1 MKKEENKIDFLKKVE
16 LFSSLTDDEL
26 LYIASK
32 MVIRRFEKNEI
43 IFHEE
48 DTNKFMYIILH
59 GKVKAMQTTQDG
71 KEIIL
76 ATHNSGDFFG
86 EMSLI
91 DGKTAPAT
99 VMAME
104 DSLTVIISKQ
114 DFYSLVFDQKKV
126 LEKLLQI
133 LCSRLRE
140 SWERI
145 EMLNLNNASQ
155 RLKMLFIML
164 SEKYGKKENDKMVLN
179 IKLTHQD
186 IAEMAG
192 LTRET
197 VTRVIDKWQK
207 DGEIILKN
215 RLISLSPE
223 FLQKM

>member
-1 MKKEENKIDFLKKVE
+1 MKIDNKIESLKRVE

-71 KEIIL
+71 KGIIL

-164 SEKYGKKENDKMVLN
+164 SEKYGEKENDKMVLN

-215 RLISLSPE
+215 RLISLSPD

>member
-1 MKKEENKIDFLKKVE
+1 MKIDNKIESLKKVK

-32 MVIRRFEKNEI
+32 MVIRRFQKNEI

-59 GKVKAMQTTQDG
+59 GKVKAMQSTQDG

-126 LEKLLQI
+126 FEKLLQI

-140 SWERI
+140 SWGRI

-164 SEKYGKKENDKMVLN
+164 SEKYGEKENDKMVLN
-179 IKLTHQD
+179 IKLTHQH

-197 VTRVIDKWQK
+197 VTRIVDKWQR
-207 DGEIILKN
+207 DGDIILKN

>member
-1 MKKEENKIDFLKKVE
+1 MKIDNKIESLKKVK

-32 MVIRRFEKNEI
+32 MVIRRFQKNEI

-59 GKVKAMQTTQDG
+59 GKVKAMQSTQDG

-99 VMAME
+99 VMAMD

-133 LCSRLRE
+133 MCSRLRE
-140 SWERI
+140 SWGRI

-164 SEKYGKKENDKMVLN
+164 SEKYGEKENDKMVLN
-179 IKLTHQD
+179 IKLTHQH

-197 VTRVIDKWQK
+197 VTRIVDKWQR
-207 DGEIILKN
+207 DGDIILKN